1 MTRSFRKEKRKSMV
15 SMSHY
20 DFQDASYSGYHKK
33 YLKLVAA
40 TIFFTIIGII
50 IFIQLQKDIKAVND
64 SGHSGH
70 SGHYRFSMAS
80 EESVYQPALSRNP
93 NNTAVPATH
102 PFSRRFQKRQWTTVG
117 YVKTSKENEFRQH
130 LEQMQNLISD
140 LKYNF

>member
-50 IFIQLQKDIKAVND
+50 IFIQLQKDIKTVSD
-64 SGHSGH
+64 SGH

-80 EESVYQPALSRNP
+80 DESVYQPELSRNP
-93 NNTAVPATH
+93 HNTAIPPTH
-102 PFSRRFQKRQWTTVG
+102 LFSRRFQKRQWTTVG

-130 LEQMQNLISD
+130 LKQMQNLISD
-140 LKYNF
+140 LKYNL

>member
-40 TIFFTIIGII
+40 TILFTILGII
-50 IFIQLQKDIKAVND
+50 IFLQLKKDIKTVSD

-70 SGHYRFSMAS
+70 SGHYRFSMAP
-80 EESVYQPALSRNP
+80 EESVYQPELSRNP
-93 NNTAVPATH
+93 RKTAVPPTH
-102 PFSRRFQKRQWTTVG
+102 PFSRGFQKRQWATVG
-117 YVKTSKENEFRQH
+117 YVRTSKEHEFRQH
-130 LEQMQNLISD
+130 LKQMQNLISD